1 VEPKGWLKTTTK
13 AKISAPAGIPKVDA
27 IFEAAVMECLIPKIK
42 GTTTLRSEGNPLPVD
57 KA

>member
-13 AKISAPAGIPKVDA
+13 AKISASAGIPKADA
-27 IFEAAVMECLIPKIK
+27 ILQAAVMECLIPKIK
-42 GTTTLRSEGNPLPVD
+42 GTTTLQSEGNPLPVY